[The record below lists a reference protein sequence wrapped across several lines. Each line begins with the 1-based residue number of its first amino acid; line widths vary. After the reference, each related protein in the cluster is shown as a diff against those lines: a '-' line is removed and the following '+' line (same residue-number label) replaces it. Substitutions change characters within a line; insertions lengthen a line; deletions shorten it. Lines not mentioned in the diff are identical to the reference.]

1 MENEKNVG
9 DEVRVSSG
17 ILTRLENFWYHYKWH
32 SLIALFLVFT
42 VTICTLQMC
51 DKEKYDVN
59 VLYAG
64 GHAFSRESEG
74 ADYSEY
80 QKIMSSM
87 KNFTEDHDGDGKIS
101 VSFRDLYLPT
111 EEELAKEEDDV
122 YFSRAYEDKQILIS
136 TMMTGE
142 YFLCFFSPEVFES
155 YDKVEGDSIGVF
167 SPIMPLLPYG
177 ASVEYYNDSGTAIK
191 LSSLDIYSL
200 AGFSSMPEDTVIV
213 IRNTGFSTH
222 LDDDKNTR
230 DYERS
235 LKMLIEMVTYDAP

>member
-1 MENEKNVG
+1 MENERIDADGMKING
-9 DEVRVSSG
+9 G
-17 ILTRLENFWYHYKWH
+17 FFKWLENFWYHYKWH

-51 DKEKYDVN
+51 EKEKYDVN

-80 QKIMSSM
+80 QKIMSGLKS
-87 KNFTEDHDGDGKIS
+87 FTEDHDGDGKVS
-101 VSFRDLYLPT
+101 VSFRDLYAPT
-111 EEELAKEEDDV
+111 EDELANEDEDV
-122 YFSRAYEDKQILIS
+122 YFSRAYEDKQILTS

-155 YDKVEGDSIGVF
+155 YDKVEGDGVGVF
-167 SPIMPLLPYG
+167 TVLPSVLPDG
-177 ASVEYYNDSGTAIK
+177 SSVEYYNDKATGIK
-191 LSSLDIYSL
+191 LSSLDLYSL
-200 AGFSSMPEDTVIV
+200 AGFSSMPEDTVIA
-213 IRNTGFSTH
+213 IRNTAFSTH
-222 LDDDKNTR
+222 LDDDRNTR

-235 LKMLIEMVTYDAP
+235 LDMLLKMTSYDAP

>member
-1 MENEKNVG
+1 MENEKNIG
-9 DEVRVSSG
+9 NEVRVSSG

-122 YFSRAYEDKQILIS
+122 YFIRQRDEIAKHVSRKLLAYLQRLRLTARDQRHRHNKRQKQNNKSFHIIS
-136 TMMTGE
+136 
-142 YFLCFFSPEVFES
+142 
-155 YDKVEGDSIGVF
+155 
-167 SPIMPLLPYG
+167 
-177 ASVEYYNDSGTAIK
+177 
-191 LSSLDIYSL
+191 
-200 AGFSSMPEDTVIV
+200 
-213 IRNTGFSTH
+213 
-222 LDDDKNTR
+222 
-230 DYERS
+230 
-235 LKMLIEMVTYDAP
+235 